1 MKYLWVIFVVIVL
14 LTIIN
19 SFVKRRNFNKRK
31 KLLNENWGNSKAG
44 EYYDFSLIGRYFYN
58 ATASIDNFYQV
69 VSDKIRDDLNLD
81 SLFQFIDRTSSKIGQ
96 QYLYYKLRTL
106 NKDVETLKKFDAL
119 VELMS
124 SDITLRQFCQIEL
137 QKLNSPN
144 VYYLEEIIHGK
155 EIKKP
160 HWAILV
166 YLLSAGAVINIC
178 LAFKYPVALLLLLP
192 IYLINMVI
200 HYLNKRSLGNSFVT
214 VSELLKSINIAENIS
229 QQPSI
234 KNYFDDL
241 SFLKTVSK
249 LKYKTHFIRFEQ
261 RVGDDITLILSFL
274 TDLIKIMFNIEVL
287 SYYSF
292 IDSLN
297 KAKKNIAQ
305 LFKYLGEIDA
315 AISVASLRKGT
326 DAYCKPVFVDTKK
339 VHYADISHPLIEKFV
354 PNSLTLESQSL
365 LLTGSN
371 MSGKTTFIRTIAINT
386 IMAQTLHTCFAKE
399 YVAPFFRIYSSIR
412 ISDNLLE
419 SKSYYLQEVL
429 AIKEF
434 IEESNKEGNCLFILD
449 EIFKGTNTLERISG
463 GKAILSYLNR
473 DRHVV
478 FVSTHDIELTE
489 LLSKE
494 NYSLYHFEEHV
505 EKNELTFDYKL
516 KEGPLTTRNAIKI
529 LELYKYPPEI
539 IADANATISHL
550 S

>member
-1 MKYLWVIFVVIVL
+1 MKYLWAIFVVIVVV
-14 LTIIN
+14 TIIN
-19 SFVKRRNFNKRK
+19 SFIKRRNFNKRK
-31 KLLNENWGNSKAG
+31 KSLNENWGNSKAG
-44 EYYDFSLIGRYFYN
+44 EYYDFDLIGKYFYN

-69 VSDKIRDDLNLD
+69 VSDKIRDDLNMD

-106 NKDVETLKKFDAL
+106 NSDVKTLKKFDSL

-124 SDITLRQFCQIEL
+124 SDISLRQFCQVEL

-160 HWAILV
+160 KWAILV
-166 YLLSAGAVINIC
+166 YLLSAGAIIDIC

-192 IYLINMVI
+192 IYIVNMVI
-200 HYLNKRSLGNSFVT
+200 HYLNKRNVGNSFIT
-214 VSELLKSINIAENIS
+214 VAELLKSINIAEKIS
-229 QQPSI
+229 QQASI

-261 RVGDDITLILSFL
+261 RVDNDITLVVSFL

-297 KAKKNIAQ
+297 KTKKNIDR

-326 DAYCKPVFVDTKK
+326 EIYCKPVFLSNKK

-354 PNSLTLESQSL
+354 PNSLTLEDQSL

-386 IMAQTLHTCFAKE
+386 IMAQTLYTCFAKE
-399 YVAPFFRIYSSIR
+399 YISPFLKIYSSIR
-412 ISDNLLE
+412 ISDDLLE
-419 SKSYYLQEVL
+419 GKSYYLQEVL
-429 AIKEF
+429 AIKQF
-434 IEESNKEGNCLFILD
+434 IDECSKEGNCLFILD

-463 GKAILSYLNR
+463 GKAILSYLNK
-473 DRHVV
+473 DRHVI

-494 NYSLYHFEEHV
+494 NYSLYHFEEHI

-529 LELYKYPPEI
+529 LELYNYPPEI
-539 IADANATISHL
+539 IADANATIGHL